1 MHYLFKESSL
11 WISIRYR
18 IISTIA
24 EYIAHCAVKSG
35 NIRIRTDKSPD
46 LRIIIPVL
54 QIVHSGFFI
63 VVVASVAERVDF
75 SNGAGLAAGDA
86 QDFSPAVI
94 FVFYYSLSCV
104 VNQCNDIILG
114 AANFLSDSFPIS
126 LVHAILNLSLS
137 ACFSHGADLFFSGKD
152 LFMKRIKNID
162 LLRAGAILYIMLYH
176 CYVLSGQPWQ
186 SHTAIHTFLTL
197 GGEVGVTLFFLL
209 SGYGIYLSLS
219 SSEARGCLPGWRAFM
234 KKRCI
239 RIMPQYYVCI
249 TVLLIFMSTQMFSNE
264 GLRHILAYY
273 TFTEN
278 FSPVTHGSINGALW
292 TMGVIFQFYLIA
304 PFLYKA
310 VRKNW
315 LVASIV
321 SIVFTVICRFA
332 VVRYLHNSGISDN
345 SVYFVYERQVFS
357 ALDNFVLGMAAAAF
371 WKQTGDRMQ
380 DYRLKPGLTVSIAS
394 AALILIWIFYYHSHG
409 LYGTAPSGYPA
420 HSILAVLLSILL
432 VGFSL
437 LPEMDFRFLHP
448 LYFVARNQYGIY
460 LWHMP
465 IIMILQAN
473 APWFNTM
480 SQQRFWL
487 FLPCMVVITC
497 VFGYFAT
504 RFIDHPASAK
514 KKG

>member
-1 MHYLFKESSL
+1 
-11 WISIRYR
+11 
-18 IISTIA
+18 
-24 EYIAHCAVKSG
+24 
-35 NIRIRTDKSPD
+35 
-46 LRIIIPVL
+46 
-54 QIVHSGFFI
+54 
-63 VVVASVAERVDF
+63 
-75 SNGAGLAAGDA
+75 
-86 QDFSPAVI
+86 
-94 FVFYYSLSCV
+94 
-104 VNQCNDIILG
+104 
-114 AANFLSDSFPIS
+114 
-126 LVHAILNLSLS
+126 
-137 ACFSHGADLFFSGKD
+137 
-152 LFMKRIKNID
+152 MKRIKNID

-186 SHTAIHTFLTL
+186 SHTAIHTLLTL

-249 TVLLIFMSTQMFSNE
+249 
-264 GLRHILAYY
+264 
-273 TFTEN
+273 N

-315 LVASIV
+315 LVSAIV

-371 WKQTGDRMQ
+371 WKHTVDRIQ
-380 DYRLKPGLTVSIAS
+380 DYRLKLGLPVSIAS
-394 AALILIWIFYYHSHG
+394 TALILVWIFYYHSHG

-420 HSILAVLLSILL
+420 HSILAVLFSILL

-437 LPEMDFRFLHP
+437 LPEMDFRFLRP

>member
-1 MHYLFKESSL
+1 MF
-11 WISIRYR
+11 
-18 IISTIA
+18 A
-24 EYIAHCAVKSG
+24 FA
-35 NIRIRTDKSPD
+35 
-46 LRIIIPVL
+46 
-54 QIVHSGFFI
+54 IV
-63 VVVASVAERVDF
+63 
-75 SNGAGLAAGDA
+75 
-86 QDFSPAVI
+86 
-94 FVFYYSLSCV
+94 
-104 VNQCNDIILG
+104 
-114 AANFLSDSFPIS
+114 NFPSDSFPIS
-126 LVHAILNLSLS
+126 HVHAILNLSLS
-137 ACFSHGADLFFSGKD
+137 ARFSHGADLFFSGKD

-186 SHTAIHTFLTL
+186 SHTAIHTLLTL

-315 LVASIV
+315 LVASVV

-332 VVRYLHNSGISDN
+332 VVLYLHNSGISDN

-371 WKQTGDRMQ
+371 WKQTGNRMQ
-380 DYRLKPGLTVSIAS
+380 DYRLKLGLPVSIAS
-394 AALILIWIFYYHSHG
+394 AALILVWIFYYHSHG

-437 LPEMDFRFLHP
+437 LPEMDFRFLRP

>member
-1 MHYLFKESSL
+1 MF
-11 WISIRYR
+11 
-18 IISTIA
+18 A
-24 EYIAHCAVKSG
+24 FA
-35 NIRIRTDKSPD
+35 
-46 LRIIIPVL
+46 
-54 QIVHSGFFI
+54 IV
-63 VVVASVAERVDF
+63 
-75 SNGAGLAAGDA
+75 
-86 QDFSPAVI
+86 
-94 FVFYYSLSCV
+94 
-104 VNQCNDIILG
+104 
-114 AANFLSDSFPIS
+114 NFPSDSFPIS
-126 LVHAILNLSLS
+126 HVHAILNLSLS
-137 ACFSHGADLFFSGKD
+137 ARFSHGADLFFSGKD

-186 SHTAIHTFLTL
+186 SHTAIHTLLTL

-315 LVASIV
+315 LVSAIV

-371 WKQTGDRMQ
+371 WKQVGDRMQ
-380 DYRLKPGLTVSIAS
+380 DYRLKLGLPVSIAS
-394 AALILIWIFYYHSHG
+394 TALILVWIFYYHSHG

-420 HSILAVLLSILL
+420 HSILAVLFSILL

-437 LPEMDFRFLHP
+437 LPEMDFRFLRP

>member
-1 MHYLFKESSL
+1 
-11 WISIRYR
+11 
-18 IISTIA
+18 
-24 EYIAHCAVKSG
+24 
-35 NIRIRTDKSPD
+35 
-46 LRIIIPVL
+46 
-54 QIVHSGFFI
+54 
-63 VVVASVAERVDF
+63 
-75 SNGAGLAAGDA
+75 
-86 QDFSPAVI
+86 
-94 FVFYYSLSCV
+94 
-104 VNQCNDIILG
+104 
-114 AANFLSDSFPIS
+114 
-126 LVHAILNLSLS
+126 
-137 ACFSHGADLFFSGKD
+137 
-152 LFMKRIKNID
+152 MKRIKNID

-186 SHTAIHTFLTL
+186 SHTAIHTLLTL

-249 TVLLIFMSTQMFSNE
+249 TVLLTFMSTQMFSNE

-315 LVASIV
+315 LVSAIV

-371 WKQTGDRMQ
+371 WKQTGNRMQ
-380 DYRLKPGLTVSIAS
+380 DLLLSQSRALWHCSLRLSGTFHPGGPAQYTACGLLPPAGNGFQVSAS
-394 AALILIWIFYYHSHG
+394 AVLRSPEPVRDLSVAYAHHHDPAGQFSMVQHHEPAAL
-409 LYGTAPSGYPA
+409 
-420 HSILAVLLSILL
+420 LAVFAMYGGHHLRIRL
-432 VGFSL
+432 FCN
-437 LPEMDFRFLHP
+437 P
-448 LYFVARNQYGIY
+448 LYR
-460 LWHMP
+460 
-465 IIMILQAN
+465 
-473 APWFNTM
+473 
-480 SQQRFWL
+480 SSRF
-487 FLPCMVVITC
+487 CEKERITSHE
-497 VFGYFAT
+497 
-504 RFIDHPASAK
+504 RQK
-514 KKG
+514 RR

>member
-1 MHYLFKESSL
+1 
-11 WISIRYR
+11 
-18 IISTIA
+18 
-24 EYIAHCAVKSG
+24 
-35 NIRIRTDKSPD
+35 
-46 LRIIIPVL
+46 
-54 QIVHSGFFI
+54 
-63 VVVASVAERVDF
+63 
-75 SNGAGLAAGDA
+75 
-86 QDFSPAVI
+86 
-94 FVFYYSLSCV
+94 
-104 VNQCNDIILG
+104 
-114 AANFLSDSFPIS
+114 
-126 LVHAILNLSLS
+126 
-137 ACFSHGADLFFSGKD
+137 
-152 LFMKRIKNID
+152 MKRIKNID

-186 SHTAIHTFLTL
+186 AHTWIHTTLTL

-219 SSEARGCLPGWRAFM
+219 SSEARGRLPGWKAFM

-249 TVLLIFMSTQMFSNE
+249 TVLLIFMSTQLISSD
-264 GLRHILAYY
+264 GLRHIIAYY

-315 LVASIV
+315 LVSSIGAV
-321 SIVFTVICRFA
+321 LFTILCRFA
-332 VVRYLHNSGISDN
+332 VVRYLHASGVSDT

-371 WKQTGDRMQ
+371 WKHTENRFQNR
-380 DYRLKPGLTVSIAS
+380 RLSLGLPVSMIS
-394 AALILIWIFYYHSHG
+394 VLLILVWIFYYHSHG
-409 LYGTAPSGYPA
+409 LYGTSPAGYPA
-420 HSILAVLLSILL
+420 HSLLALLLGILL
-432 VGFSL
+432 VGFSI
-437 LPEMDFRFLHP
+437 LPEMSFPVLRP

-473 APWFNTM
+473 APFFNAM

-504 RFIDHPASAK
+504 RFVDYPA
-514 KKG
+514 